1 MGTWD
6 LEKILLAFLGALI
19 LAGLGVG
26 FWQRSEA
33 ARLEQGL
40 PTAERQLASIGR
52 KFNEIELLKRDLLED
67 QVAGGTL
74 RPAPYFE
81 NQMRQNRMSP
91 SDFRIDPRPSQP
103 YSGYKDTVWEF
114 KPQDTNRDFQRQ
126 ELATFMLY
134 VERDANTIK
143 VSRIVLE
150 KSRRRG
156 SGDDDWTAR
165 LEFTHREAD
174 IEL

>member
-1 MGTWD
+1 MGSWD
-6 LEKILLAFLGALI
+6 LEKILLAFLGVLI
-19 LAGLGVG
+19 VAGLGVG

-33 ARLEQGL
+33 SRLEAGL
-40 PTAERQLASIGR
+40 PTAERQLAEIGR
-52 KFNEIELLKRDLLED
+52 RFNEIELLKRDLQED
-67 QVAGGTL
+67 KVAGGNQ

-81 NQMRQNRMSP
+81 EQMRQNRMSP
-91 SDFRIDPRPSQP
+91 SDFRIDPRPPSP
-103 YSGYKDTVWEF
+103 GAGFVDTVWEF

-150 KSRRRG
+150 ESRRRG

-165 LEFTHREAD
+165 IEFTHREAD
-174 IEL
+174 SEL